1 MSTHSFSQRRKK
13 LGYRSRQN
21 ETNAKRK
28 EGELGKERL
37 KGTMLWFLMVLSILV
52 LVSPLVG
59 PQFLPCHEIIS
70 EYYSNALSHPF

>member
-28 EGELGKERL
+28 EGELGKE
-37 KGTMLWFLMVLSILV
+37 
-52 LVSPLVG
+52 
-59 PQFLPCHEIIS
+59 
-70 EYYSNALSHPF
+70 